1 MAYIN
6 FNMEKEEDIFDFVAY
21 VVTYH
26 NHVLQGYQDYQIIL
40 VGKLNIND
48 EPGYYMVTNDENI
61 LFFTLTDN
69 QTDMFIFI
77 DKNYIDN
84 AYLTDNQFIILKY
97 FKTFVYNLSGENGDI
112 ISLFQFLNI
121 NNNGS
126 HNNIAQIEKSTP
138 IYEVEEPIKK
148 ESKKKEEKI
157 NIYEVEK
164 PKKKDSTR
172 KSNFIVALVV
182 VITLI
187 GFAYYML

>member
-6 FNMEKEEDIFDFVAY
+6 FNMEKEEDVFDFVAY

-40 VGKLNIND
+40 VGKVKIND
-48 EPGYYMVTNDENI
+48 EPGYYMITNDENI

-69 QTDMFIFI
+69 QTDMFVFI

-84 AYLTDNQFIILKY
+84 AYLTDNQSIILKY
-97 FKTFVYNLSGENGDI
+97 FKSFVYNLYGENGDI

-121 NNNGS
+121 NDLKMNNKPLQTS
-126 HNNIAQIEKSTP
+126 LNNELSSEKEDELT
-138 IYEVEEPIKK
+138 
-148 ESKKKEEKI
+148 
-157 NIYEVEK
+157 NIYEVKK
-164 PKKKDSTR
+164 PKKKNSKR
-172 KSNFIVALVV
+172 KSNMIVAIIV
-182 VITLI
+182 VITLV